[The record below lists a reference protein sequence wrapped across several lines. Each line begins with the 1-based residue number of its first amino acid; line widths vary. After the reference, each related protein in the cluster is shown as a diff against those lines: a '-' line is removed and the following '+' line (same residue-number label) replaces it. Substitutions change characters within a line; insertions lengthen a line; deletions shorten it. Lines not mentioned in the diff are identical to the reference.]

1 MVDATRTELIDEAS
15 KWSVG
20 LGVLTFAVA
29 PLAFP
34 LIALTIVALI
44 PLALPVIALGLVAAV
59 IAIPV
64 LALRG
69 LGRLAIRG
77 VRSLTHSH
85 AAPEAQS

>member
-1 MVDATRTELIDEAS
+1 MDASRTELIDEVS

-20 LGVLTFAVA
+20 LGVLTFAIA

-34 LIALTIVALI
+34 LIVLTIVALI

-64 LALRG
+64 LLVRAI
-69 LGRLAIRG
+69 GRRVGRG
-77 VRSLTHSH
+77 VRSVGDSH
-85 AAPEAQS
+85 GAAEARS